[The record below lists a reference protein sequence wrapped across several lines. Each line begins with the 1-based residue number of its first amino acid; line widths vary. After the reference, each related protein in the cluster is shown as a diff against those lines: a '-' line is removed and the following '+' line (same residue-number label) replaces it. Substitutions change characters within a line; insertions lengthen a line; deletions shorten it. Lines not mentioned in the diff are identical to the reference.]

1 MCEKLAAIENTV
13 LQCEKDKIL
22 YSNQKRLFENEKQ
35 ELQDK
40 ILKLSNQIKAEQEQ
54 VQKLQ
59 IDMEQK
65 KSKINRIQRI
75 YILFV

>member
-59 IDMEQK
+59 IDMEHK

>member
-59 IDMEQK
+59 IDMEHK
-65 KSKINRIQRI
+65 KSKINRIRRI